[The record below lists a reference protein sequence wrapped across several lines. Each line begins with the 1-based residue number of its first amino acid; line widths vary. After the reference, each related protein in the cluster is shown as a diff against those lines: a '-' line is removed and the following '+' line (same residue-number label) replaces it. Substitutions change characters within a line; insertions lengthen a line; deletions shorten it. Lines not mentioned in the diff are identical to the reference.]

1 MGGSITNI
9 LSLCMRKRVLG
20 RGEEESTVVVAR
32 GTRESSQGHAGGG
45 LVGGAAKSETTGHPT
60 RSDREW

>member
-32 GTRESSQGHAGGG
+32 GSRESSQGHAGGG
-45 LVGGAAKSETTGHPT
+45 LVGGGDKAEKVVKP
-60 RSDREW
+60 